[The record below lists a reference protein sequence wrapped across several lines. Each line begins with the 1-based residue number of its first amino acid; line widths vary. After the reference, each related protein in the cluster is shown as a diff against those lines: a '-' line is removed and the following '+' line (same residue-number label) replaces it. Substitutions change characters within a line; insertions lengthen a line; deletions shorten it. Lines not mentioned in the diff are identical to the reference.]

1 MLSNRRILTMNLSA
15 PNSALQD
22 HRKDDA
28 SPANRAFLD
37 KSISIVIPALNEETV
52 VEGVVRDI
60 SKQVA
65 ASFTDYEIILINDGS
80 TDRTGEIMDNL
91 AEELPNVRAVHNRHN
106 LGLGASYQ
114 RGLAEARC
122 TFLMMLCGDGGMPAS
137 SLPPIFAAVGSA
149 DIVVPFITNL
159 KQIKSPVRY
168 FTSRTYTHLLNIL
181 FGQKIKYY
189 NGLPVHRVDLLRQ
202 LRINSSGF
210 AFQGEILTKLLRSG
224 CSMTEVGVLGAEM
237 TRISNAVRLKGLI
250 NIAKVLALLV
260 WEVRRFDGRQIKR
273 DGRSYATSR
282 ETSQLIDGHPVVADL

>member
-1 MLSNRRILTMNLSA
+1 MEHRTLNSTLSGPAKNEAGAADR
-15 PNSALQD
+15 ALL
-22 HRKDDA
+22 A
-28 SPANRAFLD
+28 

-65 ASFTDYEIILINDGS
+65 ASFTDYEIILIDDGS
-80 TDRTGEIMDNL
+80 TDKTGDIMERL
-91 AEELPNVRAVHNRHN
+91 ATELPNVRAIRNPYN
-106 LGLGASYQ
+106 IGLGSSYQ
-114 RGLAEARC
+114 RGLAEARGDY
-122 TFLMMLCGDGGMPAS
+122 LMMLCGDGGMPAA

-168 FTSRTYTHLLNIL
+168 FTSRTYTNLLNIL

-210 AFQGEILTKLLRSG
+210 GFQGEILTKLLRSG
-224 CSMTEVGVLGAEM
+224 CSMTEVGVPGAEM
-237 TRISNAVRLKGLI
+237 TKNSSAVSLKGLI
-250 NIAKVLALLV
+250 NIAKVLTLLV

-273 DGRSYATSR
+273 DGRSYAASR
-282 ETSQLIDGHPVVADL
+282 ETSQLVDGHPVVADL

>member
-1 MLSNRRILTMNLSA
+1 MLTMNHVL
-15 PNSALQD
+15 NSPLPGLAQ
-22 HRKDDA
+22 HDA
-28 SPANRAFLD
+28 GAANRVLRAQ
-37 KSISIVIPALNEETV
+37 SISIVIPALNEEAV

-65 ASFTDYEIILINDGS
+65 ASFTDYEIILIDDGS
-80 TDRTGEIMDNL
+80 TDKTGDIMERL
-91 AEELPNVRAVHNRHN
+91 ATELPNVRAIHNPRN
-106 LGLGASYQ
+106 IGLGSSYQ

-122 TFLMMLCGDGGMPAS
+122 DYLMMLCGDGGMPAV

-168 FTSRTYTHLLNIL
+168 FTSRTYTNLLNLL

-202 LRINSSGF
+202 LRINSTGF

-237 TRISNAVRLKGLI
+237 TKNSTAVRFKSLM
-250 NIAKVLALLV
+250 NIAKVLTLLV

-273 DGRSYATSR
+273 DGRSTMPQM
-282 ETSQLIDGHPVVADL
+282 ETSMIDGRAVAAER

>member
-1 MLSNRRILTMNLSA
+1 M
-15 PNSALQD
+15 D
-22 HRKDDA
+22 HRALNSSLSRVAKNDA
-28 SPANRAFLD
+28 GTANRALLAR
-37 KSISIVIPALNEETV
+37 SISIVIPALNEQTV

-80 TDRTGEIMDNL
+80 ADKTGEIMDRL
-91 AEELPNVRAVHNRHN
+91 ATELPNVRAIHNRPN
-106 LGLGASYQ
+106 IGLGSSYQ

-122 TFLMMLCGDGGMPAS
+122 EYLMMLCGDGGMPAA

-159 KQIKSPVRY
+159 KQIKSRVRY
-168 FTSRTYTHLLNIL
+168 FTSRTYTNLLNIL

-210 AFQGEILTKLLRSG
+210 GFQGEILTKLLRSG
-224 CSMTEVGVLGAEM
+224 CTMTEVGVPGAEM
-237 TRISNAVRLKGLI
+237 TKNSSAVSLKGLI
-250 NIAKVLALLV
+250 NIAKVLTLLV

-273 DGRSYATSR
+273 DGRSYGAAR
-282 ETSQLIDGHPVVADL
+282 NGQPLIDGHPVAADF

>member
-1 MLSNRRILTMNLSA
+1 M
-15 PNSALQD
+15 D
-22 HRKDDA
+22 
-28 SPANRAFLD
+28 NRAADLSFPELA
-37 KSISIVIPALNEETV
+37 KHKTIPAGGAFIARSISIVIPALNEETV
-52 VEGVVRDI
+52 LEGVVRDI

-65 ASFTDYEIILINDGS
+65 ASFMHYEIILIDDGS
-80 TDRTGEIMDNL
+80 TDKTGDIMDRL
-91 AEELPNVRAVHNRHN
+91 ATQLPNVRSIRNRHN
-106 LGLGASYQ
+106 LGLGSSYQ

-122 TFLMMLCGDGGMPAS
+122 DYLMMLCGDGGMPAA

-168 FTSRTYTHLLNIL
+168 FTSRTYTNLLNIL

-202 LRINSSGF
+202 LRINSTGF

-224 CSMTEVGVLGAEM
+224 CSMTEVGVAGAEM
-237 TRISNAVRLKGLI
+237 TRNSSALRLKGLL

-260 WEVRRFDGRQIKR
+260 WEVRRFDGRQIQR
-273 DGRSYATSR
+273 DVRPNPAAHDDIMDR
-282 ETSQLIDGHPVVADL
+282 AAFAAEA